1 MKMSS
6 LIKLSILS
14 YAVTYL
20 ALTIKV
26 PNIQPTN
33 QSVAAVFVIFVA
45 GILTIGLFMK
55 PKQ

>member
-14 YAVTYL
+14 YVVTYL
-20 ALTIKV
+20 ALTVKV